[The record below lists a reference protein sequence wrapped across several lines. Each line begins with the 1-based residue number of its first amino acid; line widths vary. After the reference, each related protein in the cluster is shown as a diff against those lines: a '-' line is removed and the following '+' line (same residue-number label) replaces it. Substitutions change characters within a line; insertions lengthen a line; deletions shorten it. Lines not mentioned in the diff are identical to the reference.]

1 MLGIFP
7 VVVSSKVFSI
17 TILGQELV
25 PQTVAFVGG
34 NKCVSRSAANH
45 TVMVLKCKCPDPGF
59 VFLELTFNNVEIVSC
74 DEPLL
79 VEFFIARISVLD
91 AILELPNSALSL
103 ITNVKLP
110 ADAACNFEGKL
121 MLVNFNGTYYKYL
134 CRLTIPFPGRY
145 TVRVTVDKRTISN
158 EEMVNVLPSFTLYKI
173 FPSFVSQSGGYFVT
187 IYGFGFSNVTA
198 LSCWFDEVPVP
209 AVVSSP
215 GELFCKTPAWT
226 QPQFV
231 NVSVNGRGSLS
242 FEYLSPLSIQRVY
255 PTVGLVSTAFMVSV
269 QADGLM
275 QTAICK
281 VNDIETDCL

>member
-1 MLGIFP
+1 M
-7 VVVSSKVFSI
+7 
-17 TILGQELV
+17 
-25 PQTVAFVGG
+25 
-34 NKCVSRSAANH
+34 
-45 TVMVLKCKCPDPGF
+45 
-59 VFLELTFNNVEIVSC
+59 
-74 DEPLL
+74 
-79 VEFFIARISVLD
+79 
-91 AILELPNSALSL
+91 
-103 ITNVKLP
+103 
-110 ADAACNFEGKL
+110 
-121 MLVNFNGTYYKYL
+121 
-134 CRLTIPFPGRY
+134 
-145 TVRVTVDKRTISN
+145 
-158 EEMVNVLPSFTLYKI
+158 
-173 FPSFVSQSGGYFVT
+173 SQSGGYFVT
-187 IYGFGFSNVTA
+187 IYGFGFSNVTE

-281 VNDIETDCL
+281 VNDIETDCLLEELGLCKCVIFERTTGFYNLELKLHSELYFASSIEIVESCRIVLCFVYLIF